1 MIMVCRAKLRLNG
14 MFLEENKKAAE
25 NGGKYFG
32 HACERDIKQT
42 AAQQTFFIVFIYIR
56 GIWEFS
62 CKI

>member
-42 AAQQTFFIVFIYIR
+42 VTMH
-56 GIWEFS
+56 
-62 CKI
+62 